1 MKKWRF
7 FPLFLI
13 LAVLLTAGCGKEDSA
28 QIDREPENK
37 FNTEDEVLEDGT
49 EPPVEQLEVSE
60 PEAPEPEKREIVD
73 GKIRSYFTGE
83 WIDANIGTQRPLA
96 IMLSMTPAA
105 LPMSG
110 PSNASVIY
118 ECPVEKRI
126 TRWMGIFEDW
136 EDLEK
141 IGSVRSCRLYY
152 LQFAQEFDAI
162 YAHFGQAPYALEAL
176 NSGEFDVLSGG
187 TKGIEHPVSNMY
199 ERISRPGKSWEHT
212 LYAFPDGILEDIEKK
227 GYDREMP
234 EDYTG
239 KFKFAPNGE
248 IEEYVGYPDATFL
261 QPGGTGGKNGFGA
274 VKATFEYNAADR
286 KYYRSSHGNPHI
298 DELTGEEVAVTNVI
312 FQYCDGAVLDSNDY
326 LHFASQSHNNDCL
339 VFTNGKMIEG
349 YWSNP
354 GELGTPARYYEN
366 NNQEI
371 VLNNGKTF
379 VCIIWNDYVDDVV
392 IQ

>member
-118 ECPVEKRI
+118 ECPVENVLPDGWGFLRI
-126 TRWMGIFEDW
+126 G
-136 EDLEK
+136 K
-141 IGSVRSCRLYY
+141 ILRKSVPCAAAS
-152 LQFAQEFDAI
+152 
-162 YAHFGQAPYALEAL
+162 
-176 NSGEFDVLSGG
+176 VLSAVCS
-187 TKGIEHPVSNMY
+187 GI
-199 ERISRPGKSWEHT
+199 
-212 LYAFPDGILEDIEKK
+212 
-227 GYDREMP
+227 
-234 EDYTG
+234 
-239 KFKFAPNGE
+239 
-248 IEEYVGYPDATFL
+248 
-261 QPGGTGGKNGFGA
+261 
-274 VKATFEYNAADR
+274 
-286 KYYRSSHGNPHI
+286 
-298 DELTGEEVAVTNVI
+298 
-312 FQYCDGAVLDSNDY
+312 
-326 LHFASQSHNNDCL
+326 
-339 VFTNGKMIEG
+339 
-349 YWSNP
+349 
-354 GELGTPARYYEN
+354 
-366 NNQEI
+366 
-371 VLNNGKTF
+371 
-379 VCIIWNDYVDDVV
+379 
-392 IQ
+392 